1 MKKNKL
7 MMIMIILLVAITLVG
22 AVAVV
27 VVMKFT
33 GNDSKEPTIDQVIES
48 SVDIPQM
55 TTNLASGDYLRISL
69 KVQTDSKKAK
79 EELQKRDFQ
88 VKNIVVE
95 ELSEMKSDDLKG
107 KEGKIKFQE
116 TLKKRINSLMQ
127 DGKVVQV
134 YITEALLQ

>member
-1 MKKNKL
+1 

>member
-1 MKKNKL
+1 
-7 MMIMIILLVAITLVG
+7 MIVLLVAITLVG

-33 GNDSKEPTIDQVIES
+33 GDNGKEPSIDEVVKA

-69 KVQTDSKKAK
+69 KIQTDSKKAK

-107 KEGKIKFQE
+107 KEGKVKLE
-116 TLKKRINSLMQ
+116 EKLKERINSLMQ

>member
-1 MKKNKL
+1 
-7 MMIMIILLVAITLVG
+7 MIILLVAITLVG

-27 VVMKFT
+27 VVMKFN
-33 GNDSKEPTIDQVIES
+33 GDNSKEPTIDQVIES

-69 KVQTDSKKAK
+69 KIQTDSKKAK

-107 KEGKIKFQE
+107 KEGKVKFQE